1 MIKYTQVLE
10 KLMDISSYFVINIP
24 LFTISIVM
32 GFLAFRNLRVRK
44 KESIFFL
51 VFTLIVL
58 ILSVVVFMEKYS
70 QAEGLPE
77 IGTVFTS
84 LGYIL
89 RPVLLYIFVLLT
101 NMEFKRG
108 RGFYLLVTIPLLVN
122 LLVYLIPIIF
132 MKVEPLA
139 KLIFYYQMNDDGVS
153 ASFMRGTF
161 LNFISHAICLFYLGV
176 SVYVSTVRFHGKH
189 RRDGMVIIMCVVLVL
204 GTVIAEMITTRND
217 LLNIVCEICAMVNY
231 IFIMTI
237 NSSRDPLTNLY
248 DRRTYLED
256 LSRYQDVV
264 NGVIMIDMNELKFVN
279 DNYGHQ
285 TGDEALISLAK
296 IFESS
301 IDQSIMCAYRVS
313 GDEFTILMFQGKIEQ
328 LDEVATKIR
337 EKMREGQY
345 TAAIGTCFIDK
356 RANEISFQE
365 ALRKAEE
372 LMYIDKSKYYDT
384 TGHARR

>member
-1 MIKYTQVLE
+1 
-10 KLMDISSYFVINIP
+10 
-24 LFTISIVM
+24 
-32 GFLAFRNLRVRK
+32 
-44 KESIFFL
+44 
-51 VFTLIVL
+51 
-58 ILSVVVFMEKYS
+58 
-70 QAEGLPE
+70 
-77 IGTVFTS
+77 
-84 LGYIL
+84 
-89 RPVLLYIFVLLT
+89 
-101 NMEFKRG
+101 
-108 RGFYLLVTIPLLVN
+108 
-122 LLVYLIPIIF
+122 
-132 MKVEPLA
+132 
-139 KLIFYYQMNDDGVS
+139 MNDDGVS

-204 GTVIAEMITTRND
+204 ATVAAEMLTTRND

-256 LSRYQDVV
+256 LSRYQDIV

-296 IFESS
+296 VFESS

-356 RANEISFQE
+356 KSNETTFQE

-372 LMYIDKSKYYDT
+372 LMYIDKNKYYDT
-384 TGHARR
+384 TGRARR

>member
-1 MIKYTQVLE
+1 
-10 KLMDISSYFVINIP
+10 MDFSAYLVINIP
-24 LFTISIVM
+24 LFAISIVM
-32 GFLAFRNLRVRK
+32 SFLVIRNIRVRK
-44 KESIFFL
+44 KESAYFL
-51 VFTLIVL
+51 GFTAIVL
-58 ILSVVVFMEKYS
+58 ILSVVVFFEKYS
-70 QAEGLPE
+70 QAKGLPE
-77 IGTVFTS
+77 VGTFFTAI
-84 LGYIL
+84 GYIL
-89 RPVLLYIFVLLT
+89 RPILLYIFVLLT

-108 RGFYLLVTIPLLVN
+108 RGFYLMVTIPLLVN

-139 KLIFYYQMNDDGVS
+139 KLIFYYQMNEDGIT
-153 ASFMRGTF
+153 ASFMRGSF

-176 SVYVSTVRFHGKH
+176 SIYVSTVRFHGKH

-204 GTVIAEMITTRND
+204 ATVAAEMITGRND

-256 LSRYQDVV
+256 LSRYKDVV
-264 NGVIMIDMNELKFVN
+264 NGVVMIDMNELKFVN

-285 TGDEALISLAK
+285 TGDEALNSLAK

-301 IDQSIMCAYRVS
+301 VDQSIMCAYRVS

-328 LDEVATKIR
+328 LDATVTKIR
-337 EKMREGQY
+337 EKMHEGKY
-345 TAAIGTCFIDK
+345 TAAIGSCFIDK
-356 RANEISFQE
+356 KTSDITFQE

-372 LMYIDKSKYYDT
+372 LMYLDKDKYYNL
-384 TGHARR
+384 TGHNRR

>member
-1 MIKYTQVLE
+1 MN
-10 KLMDISSYFVINIP
+10 ISSYFVINIP

-32 GFLAFRNLRVRK
+32 VFLAFRNLRVRK

-77 IGTVFTS
+77 VGTVFTS

-89 RPVLLYIFVLLT
+89 RPILLYIFVLLT

-122 LLVYLIPIIF
+122 LLVYLIPVIF

-204 GTVIAEMITTRND
+204 ATVAAEMITKRND

-328 LDEVATKIR
+328 LDEVVTNIR
-337 EKMREGQY
+337 EKMREGKY

-356 RANEISFQE
+356 KSNETTFQE

-384 TGHARR
+384 TGHVRR

>member
-1 MIKYTQVLE
+1 
-10 KLMDISSYFVINIP
+10 MDFSAYLVINIP
-24 LFTISIVM
+24 LFAISIVM
-32 GFLAFRNLRVRK
+32 SFLAIRNIRVRK
-44 KESIFFL
+44 KESAYFL
-51 VFTLIVL
+51 GFTAIVL
-58 ILSVVVFMEKYS
+58 ILSVVVFFEKYS
-70 QAEGLPE
+70 QAKGLPE
-77 IGTVFTS
+77 VGTFFTAI
-84 LGYIL
+84 GYIL
-89 RPVLLYIFVLLT
+89 RPILLYIFVLLT

-108 RGFYLLVTIPLLVN
+108 RGFYLMVTIPLLVN
-122 LLVYLIPIIF
+122 LLVYLIPIVF

-139 KLIFYYQMNDDGVS
+139 KLIFYYQMNEDGIT
-153 ASFMRGTF
+153 ASFMRGSF

-176 SVYVSTVRFHGKH
+176 SIYVSTVRFHGKH

-204 GTVIAEMITTRND
+204 ATVAAEMITGRND

-256 LSRYQDVV
+256 LSRYKDVV
-264 NGVIMIDMNELKFVN
+264 NGVVMIDMNELKFVN

-285 TGDEALISLAK
+285 TGDEALNSLAK

-301 IDQSIMCAYRVS
+301 VDQSIMCAYRVS

-328 LDEVATKIR
+328 LDATVTKIR
-337 EKMREGQY
+337 EKMHEGKY
-345 TAAIGTCFIDK
+345 TAAIGSCFIDK
-356 RANEISFQE
+356 KTSDITFQE

-372 LMYIDKSKYYDT
+372 LMYLDKDKYYNL
-384 TGHARR
+384 TGHNRR

>member
-1 MIKYTQVLE
+1 MIFNTKIKDIQFSRGVIQYTQVFG

-32 GFLAFRNLRVRK
+32 AFLAIRNLRVRK
-44 KESIFFL
+44 KESTLFL
-51 VFTLIVL
+51 VFTAIVL
-58 ILSVVVFMEKYS
+58 VLSVVVFIEKYS
-70 QAEGLPE
+70 QAKGLPE
-77 IGTVFTS
+77 LGTVFTAI
-84 LGYIL
+84 GYIL
-89 RPVLLYIFVLLT
+89 RPILLYIFVLLT

-108 RGFYLLVTIPLLVN
+108 RGFYLMVSIPLLVN
-122 LLVYLIPIIF
+122 LLVYLLPIIF

-139 KLIFYYQMNDDGVS
+139 KLIFYYQMNEDGVT

-161 LNFISHAICLFYLGV
+161 LNFVSHAICLFYLGV
-176 SVYVSTVRFHGKH
+176 SIYVSTVRFHGKH
-189 RRDGMVIIMCVVLVL
+189 RRDGTVIIMCVVLVL
-204 GTVIAEMITTRND
+204 GTVIAEMVTGRND

-256 LSRYQDVV
+256 LSRYKDYV
-264 NGVIMIDMNELKFVN
+264 NGVVMIDMNELKFVN

-285 TGDEALISLAK
+285 TGDEALNILAK

-301 IDQSIMCAYRVS
+301 VDQSIMCAYRVS

-328 LDEVATKIR
+328 LETTFSKFRV
-337 EKMREGQY
+337 KMREEKY
-345 TAAIGTCFIDK
+345 SAAIGSCFIVKKTGD
-356 RANEISFQE
+356 ITFQE

-372 LMYIDKSKYYDT
+372 
-384 TGHARR
+384 

>member
-1 MIKYTQVLE
+1 
-10 KLMDISSYFVINIP
+10 MDISSYFVINIP

-32 GFLAFRNLRVRK
+32 VFLAFRNLRVRK

-70 QAEGLPE
+70 QAKGLPE

-89 RPVLLYIFVLLT
+89 RPILLYIFVLLT

-122 LLVYLIPIIF
+122 LLVYLIPVIF

-176 SVYVSTVRFHGKH
+176 SVYVSTMRFHGKH

-204 GTVIAEMITTRND
+204 D
-217 LLNIVCEICAMVNY
+217 S
-231 IFIMTI
+231 I
-237 NSSRDPLTNLY
+237 N
-248 DRRTYLED
+248 
-256 LSRYQDVV
+256 
-264 NGVIMIDMNELKFVN
+264 F
-279 DNYGHQ
+279 
-285 TGDEALISLAK
+285 
-296 IFESS
+296 
-301 IDQSIMCAYRVS
+301 
-313 GDEFTILMFQGKIEQ
+313 
-328 LDEVATKIR
+328 
-337 EKMREGQY
+337 
-345 TAAIGTCFIDK
+345 
-356 RANEISFQE
+356 
-365 ALRKAEE
+365 
-372 LMYIDKSKYYDT
+372 
-384 TGHARR
+384 

>member
-1 MIKYTQVLE
+1 
-10 KLMDISSYFVINIP
+10 
-24 LFTISIVM
+24 M
-32 GFLAFRNLRVRK
+32 GFLAFRNLCVRK

-70 QAEGLPE
+70 QAKGLPE

-84 LGYIL
+84 IGYIL
-89 RPVLLYIFVLLT
+89 RPILLYIFVLLT

-122 LLVYLIPIIF
+122 LLVYLIPVIF

-139 KLIFYYQMNDDGVS
+139 KLIFYYQMNDDGVT

-176 SVYVSTVRFHGKH
+176 SVYVSTIRFHGKH
-189 RRDGMVIIMCVVLVL
+189 RRDGTVIIMCVVLVL
-204 GTVIAEMITTRND
+204 GTVVAEMITTRND

-285 TGDEALISLAK
+285 TGDEALVSLAK

-328 LDEVATKIR
+328 LDEVVTTIR
-337 EKMREGQY
+337 EKMREGKY

-356 RANEISFQE
+356 RADEISFQE

>member
-1 MIKYTQVLE
+1 
-10 KLMDISSYFVINIP
+10 
-24 LFTISIVM
+24 
-32 GFLAFRNLRVRK
+32 
-44 KESIFFL
+44 
-51 VFTLIVL
+51 
-58 ILSVVVFMEKYS
+58 
-70 QAEGLPE
+70 
-77 IGTVFTS
+77 
-84 LGYIL
+84 
-89 RPVLLYIFVLLT
+89 
-101 NMEFKRG
+101 
-108 RGFYLLVTIPLLVN
+108 
-122 LLVYLIPIIF
+122 
-132 MKVEPLA
+132 
-139 KLIFYYQMNDDGVS
+139 MNDDGVS
-153 ASFMRGTF
+153 ASFLRGTF

-204 GTVIAEMITTRND
+204 ATVAAEMITKRND

-328 LDEVATKIR
+328 LDEVVTNIR
-337 EKMREGQY
+337 EKMREGKY
-345 TAAIGTCFIDK
+345 TAAIGTCFIDT
-356 RANEISFQE
+356 RANGISFQE

>member
-1 MIKYTQVLE
+1 
-10 KLMDISSYFVINIP
+10 
-24 LFTISIVM
+24 
-32 GFLAFRNLRVRK
+32 
-44 KESIFFL
+44 
-51 VFTLIVL
+51 
-58 ILSVVVFMEKYS
+58 
-70 QAEGLPE
+70 
-77 IGTVFTS
+77 
-84 LGYIL
+84 
-89 RPVLLYIFVLLT
+89 
-101 NMEFKRG
+101 MEFKRG

-122 LLVYLIPIIF
+122 LLVYLVPVIF

-139 KLIFYYQMNDDGVS
+139 KLVFYYQMNDDGVS

-204 GTVIAEMITTRND
+204 ATVAAEMITKRND

-328 LDEVATKIR
+328 LDEVVTNIR
-337 EKMREGQY
+337 EKMREGKY

-384 TGHARR
+384 TGRARR